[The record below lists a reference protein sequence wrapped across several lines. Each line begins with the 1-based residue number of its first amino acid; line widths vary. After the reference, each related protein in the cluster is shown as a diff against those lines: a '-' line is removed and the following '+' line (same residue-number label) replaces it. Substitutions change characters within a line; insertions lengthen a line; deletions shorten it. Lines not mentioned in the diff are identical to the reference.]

1 MNHHNPYARIQE
13 YFSLLSA
20 SMDYTD
26 RSDNGISMQQICENT
41 QIPAKIVRNDFLT
54 IFQWQRS
61 MNLVKNSDK
70 NELAVLFYDKSPKYQ
85 KICDTYALDELYD
98 NYMDAVPG
106 NDSIQKFEQL
116 ITDGILDAV
125 PIIFTILTQALQI
138 PGHCPLLL
146 TKPPLYSPFIP
157 MKRIP
162 CLYSTV

>member
-70 NELAVLFYDKSPKYQ
+70 NELPFFFMIKAPNIRKS
-85 KICDTYALDELYD
+85 A
-98 NYMDAVPG
+98 
-106 NDSIQKFEQL
+106 
-116 ITDGILDAV
+116 
-125 PIIFTILTQALQI
+125 ILTRCMNYTI
-138 PGHCPLLL
+138 IIWM
-146 TKPPLYSPFIP
+146 PFPSMIQS
-157 MKRIP
+157 RN
-162 CLYSTV
+162 LNS

>member
-1 MNHHNPYARIQE
+1 
-13 YFSLLSA
+13 
-20 SMDYTD
+20 
-26 RSDNGISMQQICENT
+26 MQQICESK
-41 QIPAKIVRNDFLT
+41 QIPVKIVRNDFLT

-70 NELAVLFYDKSPKYQ
+70 NELAVLFNDESPKYQ

-106 NDSIQKFEQL
+106 NDSIQELSNSSQTVSSMPFQSF
-116 ITDGILDAV
+116 
-125 PIIFTILTQALQI
+125 FTILTQALQI

>member
-70 NELAVLFYDKSPKYQ
+70 NELAVLFYVLPIMAMEFAVGRASRKS
-85 KICDTYALDELYD
+85 
-98 NYMDAVPG
+98 
-106 NDSIQKFEQL
+106 
-116 ITDGILDAV
+116 ITMSMMGR
-125 PIIFTILTQALQI
+125 
-138 PGHCPLLL
+138 
-146 TKPPLYSPFIP
+146 P
-157 MKRIP
+157 MIKRN
-162 CLYSTV
+162 TT